1 MKAQFVNFFIVSGYN
16 AIIGA
21 YKIAHAAAD
30 AGMDRVSALVDT
42 VINSKQVARFFRQ
55 PYGDVDGPLPVNTQ
69 LNCANW
75 TDGSAP
81 AAEGALFFIP
91 QDNPRK
97 IFYT

>member
-16 AIIGA
+16 AIVGA
-21 YKIAHAAAD
+21 YKIAHPAAH
-30 AGMDRVSALVDT
+30 AGMDRVSTLVDT
-42 VINSKQVARFFRQ
+42 VINSKQVARFFLQ
-55 PYGDVDGPLPVNTQ
+55 PYGDVDSPHPVDTQ
-69 LNCANW
+69 LNCTNRA
-75 TDGSAP
+75 DGRTP